1 MKAQITTAVIM
12 AAGLGTRFGK
22 YTEAIPK
29 GFIEAGGK
37 PMVIRSIK
45 TLLSC
50 GIQRILIGTGYKKEA
65 YEALKTRYPQIE
77 CVFSPRYS
85 ETNSMFTL
93 YNMRQAIGGDSFLLL
108 ESDLV
113 FERKA
118 ISSLL
123 ECEYSS
129 AMLLTPVT
137 KFQDQYYVE
146 MDSDCNLAACSTDKT
161 ELTPSGELV
170 GIHKIDTSFYQAMCR
185 DYSTKLTTH
194 PKLGYEY
201 ELLAVSQ
208 TILPL
213 PVLKVPGLLWYE
225 IDDSSDLEYAETHIV
240 SKIDT
245 QADARH

>member
-1 MKAQITTAVIM
+1 M

-37 PMVIRSIK
+37 PMVIRSIE

-65 YEALKTRYPQIE
+65 YEALKNRYPQIE

-93 YNMRQAIGGDSFLLL
+93 YNMRQAIGSDSFLLL

-118 ISSLL
+118 ITTLL

-129 AMLLTPVT
+129 AMLITPVT

-146 MDSDCNLAACSTDKT
+146 MDLNGNLASCSTDKT
-161 ELTPSGELV
+161 AIHPSGELI
-170 GIHKIDTSFYQAMCR
+170 GIHKIDTLFYQAMCR

-201 ELLAVSQ
+201 ELLDVSQ
-208 TILPL
+208 AILPL
-213 PVLKVPGLLWYE
+213 PVLKVTDLLWYE

-240 SKIDT
+240 SKID
-245 QADARH
+245 AHAAPCRH